1 MAEETEI
8 LSYFDIQIERFP
20 DRSARWLFQ
29 DGENVR
35 GLVEL
40 VAIELAERI
49 DFGQMTRID
58 RSFVPDNLGEQ
69 ESDMVFRV
77 PFRSES
83 GELIIYILIEHQ
95 SSVDLTMGFRML
107 FYMTQI
113 WDSQRREWEA
123 KGIPKGQWRFRPIL
137 PIVFYTG
144 DRRWSAPLSLN
155 AVMDIPDALA
165 RFVPAFD
172 ILFLSVKETDAAE
185 LTKTNHPLGW
195 LLTVLRQE
203 NADTEV
209 LSAALVEA
217 ISHLNALD
225 DEHAPQRRRAFLY
238 LLLLI
243 LHRRP
248 AAEQTE
254 LRALVNQNIQRS
266 SDREE
271 VVPVSQSMAEL
282 LVEQGI
288 EQGIEQ
294 GVERGRTEGRA
305 EGRTQEKQANVLKIL
320 RLRFDAIPESITD
333 EISLMRNPSRLDAL
347 LEQAVTAKSLNEID
361 FRNHDS

>member
-20 DRSARWLFQ
+20 DRSARWLLQ

-40 VAIELAERI
+40 VASELAERI
-49 DFGQMTRID
+49 DFGQITRID
-58 RSFVPDNLGEQ
+58 RSFVPDNLQEQ

-83 GELIIYILIEHQ
+83 GELYIYILIEHQ

-107 FYMTQI
+107 FYMNQI
-113 WDSQRREWEA
+113 WDSQRREWES

-172 ILFLSVKETDAAE
+172 ILFLSVKETEAAE

-195 LLTVLRQE
+195 AVNRL
-203 NADTEV
+203 
-209 LSAALVEA
+209 AAGKCG
-217 ISHLNALD
+217 
-225 DEHAPQRRRAFLY
+225 Y
-238 LLLLI
+238 
-243 LHRRP
+243 
-248 AAEQTE
+248 
-254 LRALVNQNIQRS
+254 RS
-266 SDREE
+266 LEC
-271 VVPVSQSMAEL
+271 
-282 LVEQGI
+282 
-288 EQGIEQ
+288 
-294 GVERGRTEGRA
+294 
-305 EGRTQEKQANVLKIL
+305 
-320 RLRFDAIPESITD
+320 RFG
-333 EISLMRNPSRLDAL
+333 
-347 LEQAVTAKSLNEID
+347 
-361 FRNHDS
+361 